1 MLGVLLPNYEKMV
14 IFLYL
19 TGYRLPEIK
28 NTPDATKLLVEVSYG
43 MGYKFTL

>member
-1 MLGVLLPNYEKMV
+1 MSGVLLPNNEKMV

-28 NTPDATKLLVEVSYG
+28 NTPDATKIMVEVSYG
-43 MGYKFTL
+43 MGYNFTL